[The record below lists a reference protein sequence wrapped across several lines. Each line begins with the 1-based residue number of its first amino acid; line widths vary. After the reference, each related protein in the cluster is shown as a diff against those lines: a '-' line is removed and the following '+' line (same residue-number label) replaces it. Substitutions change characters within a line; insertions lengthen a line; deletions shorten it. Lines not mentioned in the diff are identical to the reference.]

1 MPGPR
6 PKLPFVKVAKRT
18 CKNRDCRKRF
28 VQERPRQ
35 IACCPECALAVAAA
49 MSAKQAEARARA
61 AKRKERA
68 EDKERKEALM
78 TLPELL
84 KWSQKFVNRWVVHV
98 RDKDKPCF
106 SCGEYREVYDA
117 GHYISVGAGRASK
130 RFVEMNIHRQCIPC
144 NQHKHSNHDEYR
156 RAMVEE
162 YGEESVRHLESE
174 WPAWHPTREEARAIG
189 DEYRKRLRDAGVKL

>member
-6 PKLPFVKVAKRT
+6 PKLPLSTVKPRVCKAPGCRNKFVRERNDQIVCSVECACRLADHMAEK
-18 CKNRDCRKRF
+18 RKR
-28 VQERPRQ
+28 
-35 IACCPECALAVAAA
+35 I
-49 MSAKQAEARARA
+49 A
-61 AKRKERA
+61 AKVERA

-84 KWSQKFVNRWVVHV
+84 NWAQKFVNRWIVHV

-106 SCGEYREVYDA
+106 SCGDYREVYDA
-117 GHYISVGAGRASK
+117 GHYVSVGKGRAAK
-130 RFVEMNIHRQCIPC
+130 RFMEKNIHRQCIPC

-162 YGEESVRHLESE
+162 YGETFVRHLDSE
-174 WPAWHPTREEARAIG
+174 WPPYHPTREEVKAIG
-189 DEYRKRLRDAGVKL
+189 EDYRQRLRDAGVKL